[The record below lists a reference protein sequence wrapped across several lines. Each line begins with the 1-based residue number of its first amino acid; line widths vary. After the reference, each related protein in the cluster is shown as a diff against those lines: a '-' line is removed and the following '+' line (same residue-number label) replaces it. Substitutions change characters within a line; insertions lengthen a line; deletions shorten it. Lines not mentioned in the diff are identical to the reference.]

1 MRALKPDTVNQGV
14 AGSSPASGAIF
25 HKGLRGFSFT
35 RTVQYLTLCPILLLL
50 GTAQAEPAPKDI
62 EPPCAVLVVFTLE
75 TYDGPI
81 VIEDVCFVSK
91 SDAEGVLR
99 ITAREYFG
107 DGIFRSN
114 FDPATATMPV
124 VPQMSR

>member
-1 MRALKPDTVNQGV
+1 MKTIIALL
-14 AGSSPASGAIF
+14 AI
-25 HKGLRGFSFT
+25 
-35 RTVQYLTLCPILLLL
+35 TLC
-50 GTAQAEPAPKDI
+50 GQAWADTRAI
-62 EPPCAVLVVFTLE
+62 EPYCETIVVFTVQ
-75 TYDGPI
+75 TYDGPV

-114 FDPATATMPV
+114 FDPATATMPA